1 MFQVMNKVTTHII
14 SGFLGA
20 GKTTLLQHLFT
31 QKPAHEKWAVLMNEF
46 GQIGIDQHL
55 LNNRQD
61 IQIKEVVGGC
71 LCCTSQL
78 PMQIALSQ
86 LLEQVK
92 PDRLFIEPSGLGHPI
107 QLLEQLN
114 EPHWQTRLD
123 LKALTVVINGS
134 LLHDDDW
141 VGQYLDEKIFQYA
154 QNIIISHQ
162 DKMTWQDEQA
172 LQHIQQK
179 YQQYQQDWLMSSGQD
194 ILLSQIN
201 KPYNAYQI
209 VKKPLL
215 NVQRTLASSEQLIV
229 IKTLPYFYQ
238 EQRQGYFIVGW
249 KFSKRWLFDFDCVF
263 DLFASYDYIRLK
275 GIFNT
280 SQGWIYFNCNPQAV
294 NYKTGLENIDQR
306 IEIISQNE
314 QDWLAFEKQLLSAKI
329 EELD

>member
-1 MFQVMNKVTTHII
+1 MFQVVNKVATHII

-55 LNNRQD
+55 LNNQQD

-107 QLLEQLN
+107 QLLEQLS
-114 EPHWQTRLD
+114 EPHWQPYLEM
-123 LKALTVVINGS
+123 KALTIVINGH
-134 LLHDDDW
+134 LLHDEDW

-154 QNIIISHQ
+154 QNIVISHHDQ
-162 DKMTWQDEQA
+162 MTLEDEQA

-179 YQQYQQDWLMSSGQD
+179 YQQYQQNWVFSSGQD
-194 ILLSQIN
+194 ILFSQIN
-201 KPYNAYQI
+201 QPYTAYKI
-209 VKKPLL
+209 EKKPLL
-215 NVQRTLASSEQLIV
+215 SVQQEMLVNAQAVV

-249 KFSKRWLFDFDCVF
+249 KFSKRWQFDFDA
-263 DLFASYDYIRLK
+263 LFELFIQYEYIRLK
-275 GIFNT
+275 GIFYT
-280 SQGWIYFNCNPQAV
+280 TQGWIYFNCNPHAV

-306 IEIISQNE
+306 LEIISQFE
-314 QDWLAFEKQLLSAKI
+314 QDWLAFEKQLLAARRES
-329 EELD
+329 